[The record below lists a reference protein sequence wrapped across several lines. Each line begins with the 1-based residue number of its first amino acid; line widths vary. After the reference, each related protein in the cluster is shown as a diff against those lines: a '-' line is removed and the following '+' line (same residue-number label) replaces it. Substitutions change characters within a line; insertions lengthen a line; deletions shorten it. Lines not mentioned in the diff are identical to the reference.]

1 MPTIEELIHAERER
15 QTHSINL
22 IASENFVSDYVLR
35 AMGTVFTNKY
45 AEGYPGKRWYGGCEF
60 TDQIEQHAIDL
71 ARQLFKAE
79 HANVQPHS
87 GTQANLA
94 AYMAMLKPGDKVLAF
109 KLEHGGHLSH
119 GAPFNASGKFYQFI
133 HYGVSRDTG
142 LIDLDEY
149 AQLLKDNPEVK
160 LVVTGAS
167 SYPRAIDFERMA
179 GLAREH
185 GALFMADIAHISGL
199 VATGDHQSPVP
210 HADMVTMSTHKTIR
224 GPRGGMALCTAKW
237 ASKLDRAVFPGGQG
251 GPLVH
256 VIAAK
261 AAMLEEALRPE
272 FKAYQKQVVANARAM
287 AAAFEGLNSTRYKVL
302 TGGTDNHMV
311 MVDITGTGK
320 TGIEIENLLGE
331 QKIYVNKNFIPYDP
345 LPVTQT
351 SGIRV
356 GTPLLTTLGA
366 NEKDMVR
373 VTELIDQAISGENV
387 AAEVQKFMHDLAQ
400 RV

>member
-1 MPTIEELIHAERER
+1 MPTIEELIHAEHER

-45 AEGYPGKRWYGGCEF
+45 AEGYPGKRYYGGCEF
-60 TDQIEQHAIDL
+60 TDQVEQHAIDL
-71 ARQLFKAE
+71 ARELFQAE

-94 AYMAMLKPGDKVLAF
+94 GYLALIKPGDKVLAF

-119 GAPFNASGKFYQFI
+119 GAPFNASGKYYKFV

-142 LIDLDEY
+142 LIDMDEY
-149 AQLLKDNPEVK
+149 ARLLKETPDIK
-160 LVVTGAS
+160 LVVAGAS
-167 SYPRAIDFERMA
+167 SYPRAIDFKRMA
-179 GLAREH
+179 ALAREH
-185 GALFMADIAHISGL
+185 GALFLADAAHISGL
-199 VATGDHQSPVP
+199 VAAGEHQSPVDV
-210 HADMVTMSTHKTIR
+210 ADVVTMSTHKTIR
-224 GPRGGMALCTAKW
+224 GPRGGMILSSAQW
-237 ASKLDRAVFPGGQG
+237 ANKIDRAVFPGSQG

-256 VIAAK
+256 IIAAK
-261 AAMLEEALRPE
+261 AAMLEEALKPE
-272 FKAYQKQVVANARAM
+272 FKTYMKQVIANAKAM
-287 AAAFEGLNSTRYKVL
+287 AVAFGEINEKRYRVL

-311 MVDITGTGK
+311 MLDITGTGK
-320 TGIEIENLLGE
+320 SGLEIENLLGE

-356 GTPLLTTLGA
+356 GSPLLTTLGA
-366 NEKDMVR
+366 NEQDMRQV
-373 VTELIDQAISGENV
+373 VQLIDRAISGENV

>member
-1 MPTIEELIHAERER
+1 
-15 QTHSINL
+15 
-22 IASENFVSDYVLR
+22 
-35 AMGTVFTNKY
+35 
-45 AEGYPGKRWYGGCEF
+45 
-60 TDQIEQHAIDL
+60 
-71 ARQLFKAE
+71 
-79 HANVQPHS
+79 
-87 GTQANLA
+87 
-94 AYMAMLKPGDKVLAF
+94 
-109 KLEHGGHLSH
+109 
-119 GAPFNASGKFYQFI
+119 
-133 HYGVSRDTG
+133 
-142 LIDLDEY
+142 
-149 AQLLKDNPEVK
+149 
-160 LVVTGAS
+160 
-167 SYPRAIDFERMA
+167 
-179 GLAREH
+179 
-185 GALFMADIAHISGL
+185 
-199 VATGDHQSPVP
+199 
-210 HADMVTMSTHKTIR
+210 MVTMSTHKTIR
-224 GPRGGMALCTAKW
+224 GPRGGMVVCTSKW

-261 AAMLEEALRPE
+261 AAMLEEALKPE

-287 AAAFEGLNSTRYKVL
+287 AAAFVGLNATRYKVL

-366 NEKDMVR
+366 NEQDMVR
-373 VTELIDQAISGENV
+373 VTELIDRAISGENV

>member
-1 MPTIEELIHAERER
+1 MPTIEELITRERER

-22 IASENFVSDYVLR
+22 IASENFVSDYVKN

-60 TDQIEQHAIDL
+60 TDQVEQHAIDL
-71 ARQLFKAE
+71 AKSLFNAD

-94 AYMAMLKPGDKVLAF
+94 SYLALIKPGDKVLAF

-119 GAPFNASGKFYQFI
+119 GAKFNASGKYYKFV
-133 HYGVSRDTG
+133 HYGVSQETG

-149 AQLLKDNPEVK
+149 TALLKEHGDIK

-179 GLAREH
+179 GIAREH
-185 GALFMADIAHISGL
+185 GALFMADVAHISGL
-199 VATGDHQSPVP
+199 VAAGAHQSPVP
-210 HADMVTMSTHKTIR
+210 VADVVTMSTHKTIR
-224 GPRGGMALCTAKW
+224 GPRGGMILSSAKW
-237 ASKLDRAVFPGGQG
+237 ASKVDRGVFPGSQG

-256 VIAAK
+256 IMAAK
-261 AAMLEEALRPE
+261 AAMLEEASKPE
-272 FKAYQKQVVANARAM
+272 FKQYIGQVIKNAQAM
-287 AAAFEGLNSTRYKVL
+287 AKAFSEINAERYKVL

-320 TGIEIENLLGE
+320 NGL
-331 QKIYVNKNFIPYDP
+331 
-345 LPVTQT
+345 
-351 SGIRV
+351 
-356 GTPLLTTLGA
+356 
-366 NEKDMVR
+366 
-373 VTELIDQAISGENV
+373 
-387 AAEVQKFMHDLAQ
+387 
-400 RV
+400 